1 MYQYQ
6 HGCWVPAI
14 GSLPKKNYMLWPLPS
29 LEQKPVMPL
38 LLRFRSFRFQVWD
51 SGWNLINRTLVLCSC
66 PFKMILDNLN
76 FYNWRTR
83 HCWYI
88 GRAFKCWWAKNMNKY
103 LLNNAKSL
111 PMGRGCHYARL
122 NDLFNFLKYWFASN
136 YFPLCSRSISRQ
148 ERRGDQWDTG
158 KGKKMT
164 PNFNI
169 FSRFG
174 HTNVQHTLILH
185 IE

>member
-1 MYQYQ
+1 MPSYSSFTTVHACLIALQVRHVAPNHTAELALPSY
-6 HGCWVPAI
+6 HFCWVQPSQHVPVSTWMLSPCHRIA
-14 GSLPKKNYMLWPLPS
+14 PKKNYMLWPLPS
-29 LEQKPVMPL
+29 LERKPVMPL

-122 NDLFNFLKYWFASN
+122 NDLFNFLKY
-136 YFPLCSRSISRQ
+136 
-148 ERRGDQWDTG
+148 
-158 KGKKMT
+158 
-164 PNFNI
+164 
-169 FSRFG
+169 
-174 HTNVQHTLILH
+174 
-185 IE
+185 